1 MGPQA
6 GGLATPRPPSMG
18 TVLPDLPLTAW
29 PPASFTPFITQP
41 VQQFPCPLMLGLD
54 RVEIGP
60 AGRAEARECIPGL
73 NSAQGTDTDRSRDI
87 GIIRSTSP
95 R

>member
-1 MGPQA
+1 M
-6 GGLATPRPPSMG
+6 
-18 TVLPDLPLTAW
+18 TAW

-41 VQQFPCPLMLGLD
+41 VQQFPCPLMLGPD

-60 AGRAEARECIPGL
+60 AGRAEARECIPWL
-73 NSAQGTDTDRSRDI
+73 LTNAQGTDTDRSRDI
-87 GIIRSTSP
+87 GITRSTSP